1 MLQANNHRQGET
13 DMMNTFRV
21 LRAATAAALAAT
33 AGAAIAQMPQPP
45 MPPIQGTRLDI
56 VAEGEVTRQPDVVTI
71 GAGVVTQAAT
81 AGEAMQE
88 NARRMTATVAALR
101 KAGVADRDM
110 QTSSINLSPQY
121 RYGENVPPVITGYQA
136 SNQVSVRFR
145 DVKRSGAILD
155 TLVAQGANQINGP
168 SFALDKPEAALDEAR
183 TLAVA
188 TARKR
193 AELYAKAAGMS
204 VRRIVSITET
214 GGGAQPQ
221 PVMLMAMRSRGEAD
235 STPVQAGEQKMTV
248 SVSVSFELQ

>member
-1 MLQANNHRQGET
+1 MTMQ
-13 DMMNTFRV
+13 
-21 LRAATAAALAAT
+21 RAIRTAAIATLAAS
-33 AGAAIAQMPQPP
+33 AGAAMAQAPQPP

-56 VAEGEVTRQPDVVTI
+56 VAEGEVARRPDVVTI

-101 KAGVADRDM
+101 KAGVADRDI

-145 DVKRSGAILD
+145 DVTRAGAILD

-183 TLAVA
+183 TLAIA

-193 AELYAKAAGMS
+193 AELYARAAGMT
-204 VRRIVSITET
+204 VRRIVSITES
-214 GGGAQPQ
+214 GSNNQPQ
-221 PVMLMAMRSRGEAD
+221 PMLMVQMRSRGEAD
-235 STPVQAGEQKMTV
+235 STPVQAGEQKMSV